1 MGWFERALMTVYTF
15 IIGSLSVVL
24 FLVVLGWEAPLR
36 IWGAMVQS
44 PQQQSVVGVLIVLI
58 FLASVKLLLS
68 SLQRR
73 VVSHAIIKDTPLG
86 QIHITV
92 EALENLVLKTG
103 YQVTGVKELKPRIIM
118 GESGVT
124 VILKAIV
131 SSDLNIPSVSDQL
144 QLRIK
149 DYLAETA
156 GIEVRGVKILV
167 TNISGEG
174 RARVE

>member
-1 MGWFERALMTVYTF
+1 MGWFDRALLTVYSF
-15 IIGSLSVVL
+15 ITGSLSVVF

-36 IWGAMVQS
+36 IWGTMAQS
-44 PQQQSVVGVLIVLI
+44 SQQQAVLAVIIALI

-68 SLQRR
+68 SLQKR
-73 VVSHAIIKDTPLG
+73 VVSHTIIKDTPLG

-118 GESGVT
+118 GDSGIS

-149 DYLAETA
+149 DYLAEVA